1 MTDASIASNVALR
14 HFHNEFSEF
23 LNDPQYRIGMFIYMR
38 TVPFD
43 KLTAKI
49 SVKQICEGVWSK
61 PKQEWATAGCN
72 KKPSAVREHLAR
84 MESLGILTRLPTPG
98 GFTEYGINFAT
109 FADTIR
115 ERLKALEEGRNP
127 SRIPDTPLQNSGPP
141 PLQNSGY
148 PTKTSNI
155 KTSILKDAPEARD
168 PTGSETM
175 PNKAMDAATA
185 VLDATRTK
193 SREARQVRKSKGG
206 EEALWKTWVDALHE
220 HFPGIEP
227 VVWTQ
232 AQRHLIKT
240 KLLPP
245 LKDHDPCAF
254 LEYAVGN
261 WNAIFRDKLTTLPS
275 KPQTPTI
282 KSVYTFIHEFR
293 EAYLEHIGVITR
305 HRPAAN
311 VRRDTRELDELK
323 RVNEALVAERDK
335 AAQAAAASRNEHLAQ
350 LGRGTPK
357 APVRRIV
364 KPLKP
369 RPATGTAADNLPEW
383 D

>member
-1 MTDASIASNVALR
+1 
-14 HFHNEFSEF
+14 
-23 LNDPQYRIGMFIYMR
+23 
-38 TVPFD
+38 
-43 KLTAKI
+43 
-49 SVKQICEGVWSK
+49 
-61 PKQEWATAGCN
+61 
-72 KKPSAVREHLAR
+72 
-84 MESLGILTRLPTPG
+84 
-98 GFTEYGINFAT
+98 
-109 FADTIR
+109 
-115 ERLKALEEGRNP
+115 
-127 SRIPDTPLQNSGPP
+127 
-141 PLQNSGY
+141 
-148 PTKTSNI
+148 
-155 KTSILKDAPEARD
+155 
-168 PTGSETM
+168 
-175 PNKAMDAATA
+175 
-185 VLDATRTK
+185 
-193 SREARQVRKSKGG
+193 
-206 EEALWKTWVDALHE
+206 
-220 HFPGIEP
+220 
-227 VVWTQ
+227 
-232 AQRHLIKT
+232 
-240 KLLPP
+240 
-245 LKDHDPCAF
+245 
-254 LEYAVGN
+254 
-261 WNAIFRDKLTTLPS
+261 LPS